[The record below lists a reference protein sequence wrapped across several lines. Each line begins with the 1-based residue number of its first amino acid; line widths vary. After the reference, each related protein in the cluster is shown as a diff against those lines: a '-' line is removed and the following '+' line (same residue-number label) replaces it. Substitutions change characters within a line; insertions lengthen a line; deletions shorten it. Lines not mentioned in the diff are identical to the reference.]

1 LLKDFGI
8 KNLHLNLYDLKYSHK
23 NEESTIERLNRIDQL
38 PETLEKLIINYSSTE
53 PFIKFIRNNLARLK
67 NLTNLRLY
75 HYDHSPWE
83 IGKDLLGLK
92 KLKTLCITYL
102 TDVDLDFLVELP
114 HLEHIEIS
122 FENKLKDIDRFQEKL
137 NKMGSKIKIEME
149 ELPF

>member
-1 LLKDFGI
+1 
-8 KNLHLNLYDLKYSHK
+8 
-23 NEESTIERLNRIDQL
+23 
-38 PETLEKLIINYSSTE
+38 
-53 PFIKFIRNNLARLK
+53 
-67 NLTNLRLY
+67 LRLY
-75 HYDHSPWE
+75 HYDHSSWE

-122 FENKLKDIDRFQEKL
+122 YENKEKDFDRFQEKL
-137 NKMGSKIKIEME
+137 NKMGSKIKIEIE